1 MSVNDWYWA
10 SGDTA
15 AFLQLVPDMKR
26 IIDHVIDTFLDPN
39 LPVAWFGERHGL
51 PPSSLGCVTLCFH
64 ADYV

>member
-39 LPVAWFGERHGL
+39 LPVAWFGERHRL
-51 PPSSLGCVTLCFH
+51 PASFL
-64 ADYV
+64 A